1 VSASPSSSPAPSSV
15 ASAYNVLLIGRPDVE
30 LAFDMSNGQVE
41 GRVAVNGG
49 VRAIGFGMGSRVTPC
64 HSSTPAL
71 VVGGGGAAQ
80 SSINFVGGLQCGN
93 LVADATARVIA
104 LPGFNSG
111 NNRLVRGDVFNLTG
125 LDFDNEAARA
135 QATADAVC
143 SSTGGVS
150 ATVSPWREITFQ
162 QGAPAAGATQQSFV
176 VQAADLNQAS
186 SARFVFAQPSA
197 VEKAVVAVRGG
208 QASGVSLSNFW
219 INNGGVSGA
228 RITFVVCE
236 APRVTLRGF
245 GLEANLLAVDSRVTL
260 ENGQITG
267 RVIAQTLSGSGGI
280 RLP

>member
-1 VSASPSSSPAPSSV
+1 
-15 ASAYNVLLIGRPDVE
+15 
-30 LAFDMSNGQVE
+30 MSNGQVE

-49 VRAIGFGMGSRVTPC
+49 VRAIGFEMGSRVTPC
-64 HSSTPAL
+64 DSSTPAL
-71 VVGGGGAAQ
+71 VVGGSGAAQ
-80 SSINFVGGLQCGN
+80 PIIDFVGGLQCGN

-125 LDFDNEAARA
+125 LDFDNEAVRA

-143 SSTGGVS
+143 SGGGVS
-150 ATVSPWREITFQ
+150 ATVSLWREITFQ

-197 VEKAVVAVRGG
+197 VAKVVVAVQGG
-208 QASGVSLSNFW
+208 QASGGVSLTNFW

-280 RLP
+280 LLP